1 MNRFLDAMEQEANA
15 SALRTISWKVHLSS
29 SPAKVFQILSTPEG
43 RRSFW
48 ADSAEGSGDHI
59 VFRFSNGS
67 VLRSRVISSDPGREF
82 RLTYFEDSTVTFR
95 LQGDPG
101 GGTSLLLVEEG
112 VPDRNWTENLAG
124 WVSVLL
130 NLKAAVDFGVDL
142 RNHDPEH
149 TWENGYVD
157 V

>member
-1 MNRFLDAMEQEANA
+1 MEQKPNDP
-15 SALRTISWKVHLSS
+15 ALRTISWKVHLSS
-29 SPAKVFQILSTPEG
+29 SPAKVFRVLATPEG

-48 ADSAEGSGDHI
+48 ADSAEGAGDHI
-59 VFRFSNGS
+59 EFRFSNGS
-67 VLRSRVISSDPGREF
+67 VLRSRVLSTDPGREF
-82 RLTYFEDSTVTFR
+82 RLTYFDGTTVTFR
-95 LQGDPG
+95 LQPERS
-101 GGTSLLLVEEG
+101 GGTDLLLVEED
-112 VPDRNWTENLAG
+112 VPDATWTENLAG

-142 RNHDPEH
+142 RSRDPER